1 MALIASSRRLSEGS
15 FIMGIVIGIDVGGST
30 TKIVGMQNGLMVSP
44 LMVKA
49 SDPKASIFGAFGRF
63 LDDNAFSLGDV
74 ERIMVTGVGAAAI
87 EENIYGIPTVH
98 VDEFRAIGRGGLF
111 LSGLEHAIIV
121 SMGTGTALVAAKGG
135 AAEHICGTGIGG
147 GTLLGLS
154 NRILNIRDFNSL
166 IATAKGGQL
175 DRVDLFV
182 NDLTTEQIPTL
193 PAGTTASN
201 FGRIS
206 DLATQSDL
214 AMGIINLVFQSIGV
228 TSVLA
233 ARLERTEKIV
243 LIGTL
248 TEVVYAQEIFDNME
262 PLYGVKFIIPRYAEF
277 ATSAGAALC
286 DAAEREALR

>member
-1 MALIASSRRLSEGS
+1 
-15 FIMGIVIGIDVGGST
+15 MGIIIGIDVGGST
-30 TKIVGMQNGLMVSP
+30 TKIVGMQNGIMISP

-63 LDDNAFSLGDV
+63 LDDNALKLGDV
-74 ERIMVTGVGAAAI
+74 EQVMVTGVGSAAI
-87 EENIYGIPTVH
+87 DENIYGIPTAR

-121 SMGTGTALVAAKGG
+121 SMGTGTALVAANGNR
-135 AAEHICGTGIGG
+135 ADHICGTGIGG

-154 NRILNIRDFNSL
+154 NRMLNIRDFNSL

-206 DLATQSDL
+206 DLAAPSDI

-228 TSVLA
+228 TAVLA
-233 ARLERTEKIV
+233 ARLERTEQIV

-248 TEVVYAQEIFDNME
+248 TEVACARSIFDTME
-262 PLYGVKFIIPRYAEF
+262 LLYGVKFIIPRHAEF

-286 DAAEREALR
+286 DPERPC

>member
-1 MALIASSRRLSEGS
+1 MSRFPEVC
-15 FIMGIVIGIDVGGST
+15 IVMGIIIGIDVGGST
-30 TKIVGMQNGLMVSP
+30 TKIVGMQNGRMIHP

-63 LDDNAFSLGDV
+63 LNDNNLHLDDV
-74 ERIMVTGVGAAAI
+74 EQIMMTGVGAAAI
-87 EENIYGIPTVH
+87 HENIYGIPTAR

-121 SMGTGTALVAAKGG
+121 SMGTGTALVAAEGG
-135 AAEHICGTGIGG
+135 NATHICGTGIGG

-154 NRILNIRDFNSL
+154 NRMLNIRDFDSL
-166 IATAKGGQL
+166 IATAEGGQL
-175 DRVDLFV
+175 DHVDLFV
-182 NDLTTEQIPTL
+182 NDLTSEQIPTL

-206 DLATQSDL
+206 DLAAPGDI

-228 TSVLA
+228 TAVLA
-233 ARLERTEKIV
+233 ARLERTDQIV

-248 TEVVYAQEIFDNME
+248 TEVSYARRIFDTME
-262 PLYGVKFIIPRYAEF
+262 PLYGVRFLIPRHAEF

-286 DAAEREALR
+286 EPERLC

>member
-1 MALIASSRRLSEGS
+1 
-15 FIMGIVIGIDVGGST
+15 MGIIIGIDVGGST
-30 TKIVGMQNGLMVSP
+30 TKIVGMQNGIMISP

-63 LDDNAFSLGDV
+63 LDDNALKLGDV
-74 ERIMVTGVGAAAI
+74 EQIMVTGVGSAAI
-87 EENIYGIPTVH
+87 DENIYGIPTAR

-111 LSGLEHAIIV
+111 LSGLEHAI
-121 SMGTGTALVAAKGG
+121 MGPGTALVAANGNR
-135 AAEHICGTGIGG
+135 ADHICGTGIGG

-154 NRILNIRDFNSL
+154 NRMLNIRDFNSL

-206 DLATQSDL
+206 DLAAPSDI

-228 TSVLA
+228 TAVLA
-233 ARLERTEKIV
+233 ARLERTEQIV

-248 TEVVYAQEIFDNME
+248 TEVACARSIFDTME
-262 PLYGVKFIIPRYAEF
+262 LLYGVKFIIPRHAEF

-286 DAAEREALR
+286 DPERPC

>member
-1 MALIASSRRLSEGS
+1 
-15 FIMGIVIGIDVGGST
+15 MGIIIGIDVGGST
-30 TKIVGMQNGLMVSP
+30 TKIVGMQNGIMISP

-63 LDDNAFSLGDV
+63 LDDNALKLGDV
-74 ERIMVTGVGAAAI
+74 EQIMVTGVGSAAI
-87 EENIYGIPTVH
+87 DENIYGIPTAR

-121 SMGTGTALVAAKGG
+121 SMGTGTALVAANGNR
-135 AAEHICGTGIGG
+135 ADHICSTGIGG

-154 NRILNIRDFNSL
+154 NRMLNIRDFNSL

-206 DLATQSDL
+206 DLAAPSDI

-228 TSVLA
+228 TAVLA
-233 ARLERTEKIV
+233 ARLERTEQIV

-248 TEVVYAQEIFDNME
+248 TEV
-262 PLYGVKFIIPRYAEF
+262 
-277 ATSAGAALC
+277 AAPDRFLIRWSC
-286 DAAEREALR
+286 CTA

>member
-1 MALIASSRRLSEGS
+1 
-15 FIMGIVIGIDVGGST
+15 MGIVIGIDVGGST
-30 TKIVGMQNGLMVSP
+30 TKIVGMENGRMVSP

-63 LDDNAFSLGDV
+63 LDDNKIALSMVD
-74 ERIMVTGVGAAAI
+74 RIMVTGVGSAAI
-87 EENIYGIPTVH
+87 DEQIYGIPAIR

-111 LSGLEHAIIV
+111 LSGLEHAVIV
-121 SMGTGTALVAAKGG
+121 SMGTGTALVAAEGDH
-135 AAEHICGTGIGG
+135 AEHILGTGVGG

-154 NRILNIRDFNSL
+154 NRMLNLRDFNSL
-166 IATAKGGQL
+166 IATASGGKL
-175 DRVDLFV
+175 EHVDLAV
-182 NDLTTEQIPTL
+182 DDLTTAQIPTL

-206 DLATQSDL
+206 DLAAPGDI
-214 AMGIINLVFQSIGV
+214 AMGIFNLVFQAIGV
-228 TSVLA
+228 TAVLA

-248 TEVVYAQEIFDNME
+248 TEVSYARDIFDKLE
-262 PLYGVKFIIPRYAEF
+262 VLYGVKFLIPRHAEF

-286 DAAEREALR
+286 GVLGEVTK